1 MDQHLMG
8 KIALAF
14 ALVLG
19 AAACTTDGTDT
30 RVETAGLPSTR
41 QDLEAHEWVLDGR
54 GSSPAIRRAGRVTI
68 TFDGDAAFGTGPC
81 NTYRATLEV
90 DDIGDGV
97 TIEDLR
103 TTLRACGDAAMRAE
117 DEYFAALEAVTSA
130 DADHDDD
137 HLTLTGDGV
146 RLAFDAHG
154 TPTEEDEE

>member
-1 MDQHLMG
+1 MR

-14 ALVLG
+14 ALALG
-19 AAACTTDGTDT
+19 TAACTTDGADT
-30 RVETAGLPSTR
+30 RVETAGLPSIR
-41 QDLEAHEWVLDGR
+41 QDLEAHEWVLDGS
-54 GSSPAIRRAGRVTI
+54 GSSPAIRGAGRVTI
-68 TFDGDAAFGTGPC
+68 AFDGDAAFGMGPC
-81 NTYRATLEV
+81 NTYRASLEV

-97 TIEDLR
+97 TIEELQ
-103 TTLRACGDAAMRAE
+103 TTLRACDDAVMRAE
-117 DEYFAALEAVTSA
+117 DGYFAALEAVTNA